1 MPMRRLA
8 LENTG
13 WEPEAGREAEDWH
26 AEELRAPLLV
36 GAVKVMGGAQ
46 LLELQSSPGL
56 FIDRAGSVS
65 GHGAGR
71 VGASAGHAQSA
82 MCGNLHCAHLKIEHR
97 IERSSCRKSS
107 PLPVGEKPLL

>member
-1 MPMRRLA
+1 MRRLA

-13 WEPEAGREAEDWH
+13 WEAEVGQEVEDWR

-46 LLELQSSPGL
+46 LLQLQSTPGL
-56 FIDRAGSVS
+56 LIDRAGTVS

-71 VGASAGHAQSA
+71 VAASASYAQTA
-82 MCGNLHCAHLKIEHR
+82 IR
-97 IERSSCRKSS
+97 
-107 PLPVGEKPLL
+107 